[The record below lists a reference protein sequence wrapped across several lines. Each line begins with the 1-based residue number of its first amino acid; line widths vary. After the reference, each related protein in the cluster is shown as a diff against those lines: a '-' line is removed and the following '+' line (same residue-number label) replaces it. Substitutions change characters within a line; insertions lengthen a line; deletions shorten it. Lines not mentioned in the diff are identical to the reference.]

1 MTTPAV
7 CVGGGAFSAG
17 VLDLGFS
24 DTAERLRAILQEPI
38 DVDRSV
44 TLGEPRD
51 RLREALN
58 EAFQRANRPNWDG
71 EGAEPADPLSFRY
84 SCSFVMALPTSVP
97 VPEVS
102 VDPDGEMCLEWDYG
116 ARSVF
121 SVSVGRDG
129 TLTYAGL
136 FGTRKR
142 HGVEPFAD
150 AVPGVIAAGI
160 FAAAQRLAH

>member
-1 MTTPAV
+1 MTNPAI
-7 CVGGGAFSAG
+7 CVGGSAFSAG

-24 DTAERLRAILQEPI
+24 ETAERLRAILQDLI

-51 RLREALN
+51 RMSEALN
-58 EAFQRANRPNWDG
+58 EAFERANRPNWDG
-71 EGAEPADPLSFRY
+71 EGADPADPLSFKY
-84 SCSFVMALPTSVP
+84 SCSLVMALPAGVP

-150 AVPGVIAAGI
+150 VVPGVVSGGI
-160 FAAAQRLAH
+160 FEAVRQPAH